1 MLCYLSDR
9 CILVKNKNLKIFK
22 LILSYGKLFITFITT
37 EIIKEIKN
45 NGDNLNELL
54 RVQVDYLEPFCLE
67 KALIAAVKA
76 GNHINVGKLVVK
88 GATNIDYA
96 LKKSIELRKHDVRAM
111 LLLVIAAKE
120 NDKDL
125 VLKLFGAPTHRCQN
139 VSFVLV
145 FNDKK

>member
-1 MLCYLSDR
+1 M
-9 CILVKNKNLKIFK
+9 
-22 LILSYGKLFITFITT
+22 FITFIAI
-37 EIIKEIKN
+37 EIIKEVKN

-54 RVQVDYLEPFCLE
+54 CVRVEDLEPYCPE
-67 KALIAAVKA
+67 KALIAAVEA

-88 GATNIDYA
+88 GASNIDDA
-96 LKKSIELRKHDVRAM
+96 LKKSIELCKHDVRAM

-125 VLKLFGAPTHRCQN
+125 VLKLFGAPTHCCQN